1 MRADDPLAVAIR
13 KQTGNNVCIWVGEQ
27 LFVLKSWTLKD
38 QRLDTAWEPASVVTH
53 SVLEEKHSY
62 IQWLRGALV
71 VEKARNDG

>member
-53 SVLEEKHSY
+53 SVLEKHSY
-62 IQWLRGALV
+62 IQWLRGALA
-71 VEKARNDG
+71 VEEARNDG